1 MTEEE
6 RDEEEGQQIDD
17 QEESDLVF
25 QEKIS
30 EIGQPTLE
38 EKVFLLVQAIQKE
51 NDLVTLKRN
60 SVTRQH
66 MWVKK
71 IFEIKNHIDRK
82 ESLDPR
88 KNFELKETFEQRK
101 LLEIHPKMRKR
112 KVFEITHQENH
123 LRNKKNTKR
132 KKACIRHVFFSN
144 KLLQANQKQIPP
156 MKYQYQ

>member
-88 KNFELKETFEQRK
+88 KNFELKEIFEQRNHS
-101 LLEIHPKMRKR
+101 EIHLRIWEKKVSEIKR
-112 KVFEITHQENH
+112 SIHQENR
-123 LRNKKNTKR
+123 LRNNEIK
-132 KKACIRHVFFSN
+132 
-144 KLLQANQKQIPP
+144 
-156 MKYQYQ
+156 